1 MKRIWKKERGEN
13 YKTPKIGRKKTH
25 TKNIVK
31 KIMKISSKEVKLE
44 NKEEDGAN
52 INGSEKGRKEK
63 GREIRREKEH
73 SNYQN

>member
-1 MKRIWKKERGEN
+1 
-13 YKTPKIGRKKTH
+13 
-25 TKNIVK
+25 
-31 KIMKISSKEVKLE
+31 MKISSKEVKLE